1 VRRPLRRLL
10 AIVAHNWPLKLAA
23 VGLASLLYV
32 GLVLAQNSK
41 EWRGPVPIEVR
52 KQPADAVLTGGVQY
66 VTTIRYVAPLAAA
79 GQVGSESFT
88 AWIDLSTA
96 TLDAA
101 NDAVVSVNVIS
112 PDPQIQPFD
121 WTPRQIRVHL
131 DPLLTKV
138 LPVAVDKGN
147 VPPGLDLREPVVD
160 PSQVSVSGTQSIV
173 SQVVAV
179 LARVR
184 IDQSG
189 LSIDQQVDLVAV
201 DGRGD
206 QVNQVRL
213 EPTSVRVRIVIGNL
227 LQNRSL
233 PVSPVVAGTPA
244 AGFDIASVTVDPLV
258 VLVEGEPA
266 RLSALSRIDTL
277 PLSVTG
283 ATGDVTA
290 SLGLVLPP
298 GIDLLGTDRV
308 TVTVRLTATAGTRT
322 FTAGPVLAGARD
334 DRTYSLSTDQ
344 VLVTVGG
351 ASSALATVSGDQLVV
366 KADVSGLSSGVRAV
380 QLKATLPAGMT
391 LIAISPP
398 TLTVTVGVPA
408 TPAASP

>member
-1 VRRPLRRLL
+1 MRRLL
-10 AIVAHNWPLKLAA
+10 AIVVHNWPLKLAA

-41 EWRGPVPIEVR
+41 EWRGQIPIDIR
-52 KQPADAVLTGGVQY
+52 NQPAGAVIPGGVQY
-66 VTTIRYVAPLAAA
+66 VTSIRYVAPLDAA
-79 GQVGSESFT
+79 GRVGSDSFT

-101 NDAVVSVNVIS
+101 NNAVVSVNVIS

-121 WTPRQIRVHL
+121 WTPRQISVHL
-131 DPLLTKV
+131 DPLLMKD
-138 LPVAVDKGN
+138 LPVTVDKGS
-147 VPPGLDLREPVVD
+147 VPPDLELREPVVD
-160 PSQVSVSGTQSIV
+160 PARVSVSGTQSIV

-184 IDQSG
+184 IDQAG

-201 DGRGD
+201 DGRGE

-213 EPTSVRVRIVIGNL
+213 EPASVRVRIVIGNQ
-227 LQNRSL
+227 LQSRAL

-244 AGFDIASVTVDPLV
+244 AGVDIASVTVEPLV
-258 VLVEGEPA
+258 VSVEGDPA
-266 RLSALSRIDTL
+266 KLSLLTRIDTL
-277 PLSVTG
+277 PVSVTG

-290 SLGLVLPP
+290 NVGLVLPP
-298 GIDLLGTDRV
+298 GIELLGVDRV
-308 TVTVRLTATAGTRT
+308 TVTIRLNATAGTRT
-322 FTAGPVLAGARD
+322 FTAGPVLSGARD

-351 ASSALATVSGDQLVV
+351 ASSALAVLSGDSLVV
-366 KADVSGLSSGVRAV
+366 KADVSGLGPGVHAV
-380 QLKATLPAGMT
+380 QLKATLPAGLT
-391 LIAISPP
+391 LVAISPP
-398 TLTVTVGVPA
+398 TLTVTVGVPT
-408 TPAASP
+408 TPAPSP